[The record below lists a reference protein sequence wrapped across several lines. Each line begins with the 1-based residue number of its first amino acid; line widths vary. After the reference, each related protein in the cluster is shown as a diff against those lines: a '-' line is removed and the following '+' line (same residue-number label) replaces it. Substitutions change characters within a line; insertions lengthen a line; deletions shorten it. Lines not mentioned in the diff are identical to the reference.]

1 MPPNLELIS
10 PAADERCETY
20 DESGA
25 TVFDAHPILEL
36 ITPVDERDETDD
48 EARPPLLEV
57 WVSRQTGAKW
67 LERSKFSDFK
77 CLRVGRRII
86 ILNIYIKATEF
97 FFSV

>member
-10 PAADERCETY
+10 PADERDETD

-25 TVFDAHPILEL
+25 TVFGVHPILEL

-48 EARPPLLEV
+48 EARPPLLEF

-67 LERSKFSDFK
+67 LGRSKFIFRLK

-86 ILNIYIKATEF
+86 ILNKYIKATD